1 MLQILGKTMRKK
13 DLTNRL
19 KNYEYCAKKPDM
31 NNKNQIRVS
40 LMDLNWNNHVLCE
53 HFYQKSIKTAG

>member
-19 KNYEYCAKKPDM
+19 KNYEYCAKKTWYEQQES
-31 NNKNQIRVS
+31 NTCFINGFK
-40 LMDLNWNNHVLCE
+40 L
-53 HFYQKSIKTAG
+53 K

>member
-31 NNKNQIRVS
+31 NNKNQIRVL

-53 HFYQKSIKTAG
+53 QFYQKSIKTAG

>member
-1 MLQILGKTMRKK
+1 MSIVQ
-13 DLTNRL
+13 
-19 KNYEYCAKKPDM
+19 KKPDM

-53 HFYQKSIKTAG
+53 QSYQKSIKTAG